1 MDTSREVWAILVAAG
16 QGTRFGR
23 PKHDVELHG
32 EPLWVHAERA
42 LRAGGIREVVI
53 VGDVPGGIEGGPR
66 RRDSVARGL
75 DRVPVDV
82 ELVLIHDAARP
93 LASAE
98 LVRRVLERL
107 SVGDVAGVVPAV
119 PVADTLKEIEGD
131 AVLRTVDRSS
141 LVAVQTPQG
150 FIASVLRRAH
160 AAGDDDASDDAM
172 LVEAIGERVAMVIGD
187 PTNLKITYPADLEL
201 AATFRSIGNG

>member
-1 MDTSREVWAILVAAG
+1 MDESREVWAVLVAAG
-16 QGTRFGR
+16 QGSRFGR
-23 PKHDVELHG
+23 PKHDVELDG

-42 LRAGGIREVVI
+42 LRAGGIDEVVI

-75 DRVPVDV
+75 ERVPVEV
-82 ELVLIHDAARP
+82 ELVLVHDAARP
-93 LASAE
+93 LASPE
-98 LVRRVLERL
+98 LVARVIQRL

-119 PVADTLKEIEGD
+119 PVTDTLKQTEGD
-131 AVLRTVDRSS
+131 AVVRTVDRSS

-160 AAGDDDASDDAM
+160 AAGDDNAGDDAM
-172 LVEAIGERVAMVIGD
+172 LVEAIGERVAVVAGE
-187 PTNLKITYPADLEL
+187 PTNLKITYPGDLEL
-201 AATFRSIGNG
+201 AATFRSIRHG